1 MECVS
6 LDSVSK
12 KRHGRKVLDNVSF
25 KAHRGEI
32 TVLYGPSGSGK
43 STILRCINRLI
54 EPDSGSITLGG
65 RDIKSYDPIDLRR
78 RVGMVFQR
86 PAVFP
91 GTVASNISYGLRL
104 QDRSDKGAVL
114 GALRDSGLDRSFLGR
129 NASRLSGGEQQ
140 RLCLARALT
149 LDPDIL
155 LLDEP
160 TSSLDDKAATRVEG
174 TMRRLIER
182 RELTV
187 IWVTHDMAQV
197 KRLANRVIDIRKGRV
212 IAS

>member
-1 MECVS
+1 
-6 LDSVSK
+6 
-12 KRHGRKVLDNVSF
+12 
-25 KAHRGEI
+25 
-32 TVLYGPSGSGK
+32 
-43 STILRCINRLI
+43 
-54 EPDSGSITLGG
+54 
-65 RDIKSYDPIDLRR
+65 
-78 RVGMVFQR
+78 MVFQR

-212 IAS
+212 IASNHNDPSEVFA